1 VTAATDIRVPGDG
14 LSLAATTWGST
25 SDPAVVLL
33 HGGGQTRHAW
43 GTAGDVLAAGG
54 RYAVS
59 VDLRGH
65 GDSEWAPD
73 GDYGMTAFA
82 HDTAAVV
89 ASLSSEPPMPDPVL
103 VGASLGG
110 LASLT
115 TIGEGLARASALVL
129 VDVTP
134 RVEFDGAMRIRDFMA
149 GGMDGF
155 ASLDDAADAIA
166 SFIPNRP
173 RPSDVSGLQK
183 NLRRRDDGR
192 WYWHWDPAFVSGR
205 GGIDGQGGLVDHDRL
220 AAAAARVTVPTLLVR
235 GRMSDIVSEEGVQ
248 ELRRLVPHA
257 EVVDVAGAGHM
268 VAGDR
273 NDAFND
279 AVLEFVDRVVPL
291 GDR

>member
-1 VTAATDIRVPGDG
+1 VTAATDIRVPGNG
-14 LSLAATTWGST
+14 LSLAATAWGSPA
-25 SDPAVVLL
+25 DPAVVLL

-65 GDSEWAPD
+65 GDSEWAPN

-82 HDTAAVV
+82 RDTAAVV
-89 ASLSSEPPMPDPVL
+89 ASLSAAEPPVL

-115 TIGEGLARASALVL
+115 TIGEGFARASALVL

-155 ASLDDAADAIA
+155 ASLEDAADAIA

-173 RPSDVSGLQK
+173 RPKDVSGLQK

-205 GGIDGQGGLVDHDRL
+205 GGIDGQSGLVDHDRL

-235 GRMSDIVSEEGVQ
+235 GRMSDIVSEEGVD
-248 ELRRLVPHA
+248 ELRQLVPHA
-257 EVVDVAGAGHM
+257 EVVDVADAGHM

-279 AVLEFVDRVVPL
+279 AVVEFVDRVVPL
-291 GDR
+291 ADR